1 VDASDVRTTD
11 QVSLK
16 STDINV
22 AINNHPMLVAF
33 STQPF
38 HKYEEG

>member
-1 VDASDVRTTD
+1 MDASNVRTTD
-11 QVSLK
+11 QVSLI

-22 AINNHPMLVAF
+22 AINNHPILIAF

-38 HKYEEG
+38 HKHEEG